1 MVQKNSERRAFPRYS
16 TMERAL
22 IAMGQD
28 RESVF
33 HLLDISRGGI
43 SFRYIGNKCRTAG
56 VDRVD
61 LYHHEDL
68 WLGGVPVQSVEDVPL
83 SNGTISYRRCG
94 LRFAELTDEQIER
107 LESFMGKIVVD

>member
-1 MVQKNSERRAFPRYS
+1 VPYRR
-16 TMERAL
+16 
-22 IAMGQD
+22 
-28 RESVF
+28 
-33 HLLDISRGGI
+33 
-43 SFRYIGNKCRTAG
+43 

-68 WLGGVPVQSVEDVPL
+68 WLGGVPVKSVEDLPL